1 MKFPN
6 FNPSTYKRIV
16 RPVKVVFWFLVGVFL
31 GLFLVLSFSLIL
43 FQRVYHDRIYP
54 GIIVGGIDFSGKS
67 KEDVDKYFKNKN
79 DSIQDA
85 KFEFAASEG
94 VATAS
99 AKEINLGYDHNLLSV
114 QAYSLGRSGNI
125 LSNASIIV
133 QAYTNSIYLPPSYG
147 YSKEKLMP
155 ILFPIT
161 SRMHVDPVD
170 SLFNFQNGK
179 VTVFKPS
186 RDGQD
191 VDWEKLNKE
200 ISGKTDSVIFSQKP
214 TFVKIPIPVKI
225 IKPNITTEKANNMG
239 IKELIGSGTS
249 LFQHSIPG
257 RIYNVNLAA
266 GRLNGVLIPPDTV
279 FSFNKVLGDVSA
291 FTGYKQAYI
300 IQGGKTVLGDGGGVC
315 QVSTT
320 LFRALLN
327 AGLPIVE
334 RHAHAYRVGYYEQ
347 DSPPGIDATVFSP
360 TVDLKFK
367 NDTGNYILIQTYID
381 PDVLRLTFELYGTK
395 DGRTVSMI
403 APIIKSQT
411 PAPPAVNQDDP
422 TLPKGQVKQVDFSAA
437 GANVYFTRQVSK
449 NGKEIISDKFASNYR
464 PWAAVFLHGTKEN

>member
-6 FNPSTYKRIV
+6 FNPSTYKRIAK
-16 RPVKVVFWFLVGVFL
+16 PVKVIFWFSIGVLL
-31 GLFLVLSFSLIL
+31 GLFLVLSFSLIV
-43 FQRVYHDRIYP
+43 FQRLYHDRIYP
-54 GIIVGGIDFSGKS
+54 GIIVGGMDFSGKS
-67 KEDVDKYFKNKN
+67 KEDVNRYFKNKN

-85 KFEFAASEG
+85 KFEFTANEG
-94 VATAS
+94 TATAS
-99 AKEINLGYDHNLLSV
+99 AREINLGYDHNLLSV
-114 QAYSLGRSGNI
+114 QAFSLGRSGNI

-133 QAYTNSIYLPPSYG
+133 QAYINSINLPPSYG
-147 YSKEKLMP
+147 YSEEKLMP

-161 SRMHVDPVD
+161 SKMHIDPVD
-170 SLFNFQNGK
+170 SLFNFQDGK

-186 RDGQD
+186 SDGQD
-191 VDWEKLNKE
+191 VDLEKLNKE
-200 ISGKTDSVIFSQKP
+200 ISGTTDSVIFSQKP
-214 TFVKIPIPVKI
+214 TFVKISIPVKI

-266 GRLNGVLIPPDTV
+266 GRLNGILIPPDTV
-279 FSFNKVLGDVSA
+279 FSFNKILGDVSA

-327 AGLPIVE
+327 AGLPIIE
-334 RHAHAYRVGYYEQ
+334 RHAHAYRVGYYEE

-381 PDVLRLTFELYGTK
+381 PNVLRLTFELYGTK
-395 DGRTVSMI
+395 DGRTVSMTTPVI
-403 APIIKSQT
+403 TSRT

-437 GANVYFTRQVSK
+437 GASVYFTRQVSK
-449 NGKEIISDKFASNYR
+449 DGKEIISDKFASNYR